1 MHWRILIL
9 ICGLLLI
16 APPASALRCGS
27 KLIGDGAPQGK
38 VLKYC
43 GEPESVQARSIL
55 RAGFPRYRV
64 RNRIGRIGT
73 STNADRELLFA
84 DRAYVEVQVEE
95 WTYNF
100 GPRRL
105 MRVIRFENGLVTAIN
120 QLGYGY

>member
-1 MHWRILIL
+1 MHWRILL
-9 ICGLLLI
+9 FICGVLLI
-16 APPASALRCGS
+16 APPASALRCSS
-27 KLIGDGAPQGK
+27 KLIGDGTPQGK

-43 GEPESVQARSIL
+43 GEPESVQVRSIL

-64 RNRIGRIGT
+64 RNRIGGAGT
-73 STNADRELLFA
+73 AIRADGELLYA
-84 DRAYVEVQVEE
+84 DRAYVEVHVEE

-105 MRVIRFENGLVTAIN
+105 MRVIRFENGLVAAID